1 MSPPPPPP
9 ADGGGTA
16 ARRRR
21 DVTIFDVARA
31 AGVSK
36 STVSN
41 VIRGV
46 DEVSDATRR
55 RVLTAIE
62 SLNYTPNG
70 IARQFVRRR
79 TTMIGVLVG
88 DLGNAYHAQLARVVE
103 RALFRA
109 GYTAVFC
116 NIEGDEELAVAGV
129 DALLEQRVAGFLLL
143 ASIERTPQLP
153 ASLRRTG
160 VPTVIIGLRQ
170 EWTDSV
176 GPRDRE
182 GGRLAT
188 QHLIDLGHRRIG
200 YVRTAMIEAGGDRA
214 RHAGYRAVLAA
225 AGVGPPPGMWWD
237 QGSGSIRVGR
247 AEMSLRAAFGEPG
260 SPTAVFVW
268 NDFAA
273 IGLIE
278 ACEAAGI
285 AVPRDLSVVGFDD
298 IAVAGLARISLT
310 TVAQPLDFQAERAVA
325 ILLERM
331 DGGAR
336 GTPRHLT
343 VPVELRVRGS
353 TAAPRR

>member
-1 MSPPPPPP
+1 MTPP
-9 ADGGGTA
+9 ADA
-16 ARRRR
+16 DPAPSHRRQ
-21 DVTIFDVARA
+21 DVTIVDVARA

-41 VIRGV
+41 VVRGV
-46 DEVSDATRR
+46 NEVSEATRQ
-55 RVLTAIE
+55 RVLEAIAA
-62 SLNYTPNG
+62 LHYTPNG

-103 RALFRA
+103 RALFRS
-109 GYTAVFC
+109 GHTAVFC

-129 DALLEQRVAGFLLL
+129 DALIEQRVAGFLIL
-143 ASIERTPQLP
+143 ASIERTPQVP
-153 ASLRRTG
+153 AALRRTG
-160 VPTVIIGLRQ
+160 IPTVVIGLRQ

-176 GPRDRE
+176 GPHDRE

-188 QHLIDLGHRRIG
+188 QHLADLGHRRIG
-200 YVRTAMIEAGGDRA
+200 YVRTSMIEVGGDRA
-214 RHAGYRAVLAA
+214 RHAGYRSVLAA
-225 AGVGPPPGMWWD
+225 IGADPPPPMWWE
-237 QGSGSIRVGR
+237 QGAATIRVGR
-247 AEMSLRAAFGEPG
+247 AAVPLQEAFGGPAA
-260 SPTAVFVW
+260 PTAVFVW

-285 AVPRDLSVVGFDD
+285 AVPRNLSVVGFDD

-310 TVAQPLDFQAERAVA
+310 TVAQPLDYQAERAVA
-325 ILLERM
+325 ILLGRMNGTAGER
-331 DGGAR
+331 
-336 GTPRHLT
+336 PQHLR

-353 TAAPRR
+353 SAAPARRR